1 MASKIFT
8 PITAAAAAGTS
19 HGAASN
25 VGSSRYVLV
34 QNTAASGTDYLVT
47 VEVGTAEVVSGSFRI
62 NGDSSVIIKKG
73 TADIMF
79 AENAAVFLTGVSVTT
94 I

>member
-1 MASKIFT
+1 MISKVFT

-34 QNTAASGTDYLVT
+34 QNTAAVGTDYLVT
-47 VEVGTAEVVSGSFRI
+47 LEAGAAEVVVGSFRI
-62 NGDSSVIIKKG
+62 NGDSSVIMKKG

-79 AENAAVFLTGVSVTT
+79 AENAAVFLTGVTVTN

>member
-1 MASKIFT
+1 MKIFT
-8 PITAAAAAGTS
+8 PITAAAAAGTN
-19 HGAASN
+19 HAGASN
-25 VGSSRYVLV
+25 VGSSRFVLV
-34 QNTAASGTDYLVT
+34 QNTGTIATDYLVT

-62 NGDSSVIIKKG
+62 TGDSSVIIKKG

-79 AENAAVFLTGVSVTT
+79 AENAEVFFTGVTVPT

>member
-1 MASKIFT
+1 MISKVFT
-8 PITAAAAAGTS
+8 PITAVAAAGTS

-25 VGSSRYVLV
+25 VGSSRFVLV
-34 QNTAASGTDYLVT
+34 QNTAAAGTDYLET

-62 NGDSSVIIKKG
+62 NGDSSVRITKG

-79 AENAAVFLTGVSVTT
+79 AENAAVFLTGVTVTT